1 MTVPAG
7 RRGASVELRD
17 YLSVLA
23 RRRHVVVV
31 VFAATLAVALTA
43 TLLRPAKWTGTA
55 TMRVEP
61 TASLVGGTVQADDV
75 KYLDR
80 LVNTYSQLASS
91 VEMRDRVASELDL
104 DARPTIDFA
113 QVPNTNLVR
122 LSVTTSDRDS
132 AAPAARRVA
141 TLLISQVE
149 TLASGDATAAEQSF
163 DRRTARVEQEK
174 AHAEAELERLEADP
188 SKRFSEAALLLREQI
203 NGMSQRLAAQ
213 RADHERYQSTREAN
227 ERALTVVAE
236 PTRPRAPE
244 NRNLKL
250 ALALGL
256 MLGLIMGPS
265 VAFVAE
271 NLSRR
276 FRSRDEIEA
285 SINAPIL
292 SAVPVAGDLA
302 PRTLFDS
309 GSPADEAIRRLRTT
323 LLMQSRAAD
332 RPADMPRT
340 MLVTSAYPGE
350 GKSTVVANLG
360 RSLAQSGQ
368 STLLIDADLHRP
380 VLHEYFGLPNDGGL
394 SDILRAPKA
403 VRKAQWSRLF
413 RQTGVGG
420 LALLC
425 AGEHVDDAPT
435 LLGMPWASSAMFV
448 ELADRYEYVLIDA
461 PAVLTVPDALAITRN
476 VDGVLLVAAT
486 DVDRDALRHA
496 REQLSRV
503 GADIV
508 GIVVNGAADASL
520 YPYVGYGPPDA
531 SARRGGAG
539 TPV

>member
-1 MTVPAG
+1 
-7 RRGASVELRD
+7 VELRD

-23 RRRHVVVV
+23 RRRHIVAV
-31 VFAATLAVALTA
+31 VFAATLAVAITVP
-43 TLLRPAKWTGTA
+43 LLLPAKWTGTA

-61 TASLVGGTVQADDV
+61 TSSLVGGSVQADDV

-91 VEMRDRVASELDL
+91 AEMRDRVTSELRL
-104 DARPTIDFA
+104 GKRPTIQFA
-113 QVPNTNLVR
+113 QVPNTNLVK

-132 AAPAARRVA
+132 AAPAAKRVA
-141 TLLISQVE
+141 TLLISEVE
-149 TLASGDATAAEQSF
+149 TLARGDATAAEASF
-163 DRRTARVEQEK
+163 DRRTAGLERDK
-174 AHAEAELERLEADP
+174 ARAQAELDRLEANP
-188 SKRFSEAALLLREQI
+188 STQSSEQALLLREQI
-203 NGMSQRLAAQ
+203 NGMTQRLAAQ

-227 ERALTVVAE
+227 ERAMTVVAE
-236 PTRPRAPE
+236 PTRPQAPE

-285 SINAPIL
+285 SVNAPIL

-302 PRTLFDS
+302 TTALFDS
-309 GSPADEAIRRLRTT
+309 GSPADGAIRRLRTT
-323 LLMQSRAAD
+323 LLLQSRAAD
-332 RPADMPRT
+332 RPADTPRT
-340 MLVTSAYPGE
+340 ILVTSAYPGE

-380 VLHEYFGLPNDGGL
+380 VLHKYFGLPNDGGL
-394 SDILRAPKA
+394 SDILQTPKA
-403 VRKAQWSRLF
+403 VRKAQWARLF

-425 AGEHVDDAPT
+425 AGERVDDAPR
-435 LLGMPWASSAMFV
+435 LLSMPWASSAMFV
-448 ELADRYEYVLIDA
+448 ELADRYEYVLVDA

-476 VDGVLLVAAT
+476 VDGVLLVAAS
-486 DVDRDALRHA
+486 DVDRDALRYA
-496 REQLSRV
+496 SEQLSRV
-503 GADIV
+503 GADTL
-508 GIVVNGAADASL
+508 GIVVNGAADAGL
-520 YPYVGYGPPDA
+520 YPYVEYGPHAA
-531 SARRGGAG
+531 SAR
-539 TPV
+539 